1 MFSLL
6 ASHHA
11 SPPHTDVR
19 TISRSGSIDDPSG
32 AAAVASARSLRA
44 ALRFKYPEI
53 DRLYSD
59 RYIESVIAVPGRA
72 FDYARD
78 EKIRKALK
86 WRRSYRVDALRMAFR
101 CDENSSGTFVL
112 SSATNSSKDVNE
124 GSDRKEERPHVP
136 SPNLVD
142 VCLTGAFRVEDS
154 DGDGRLIL
162 RASPALMNWWKF
174 GVDAGIQY
182 HILVIEHA
190 LEMILYRNSQGA
202 ATQESMVLYVD
213 MTNSSLIPPPI
224 SALIGMANLL
234 QRAYP
239 DRFHRIY
246 FGPVNSLLR
255 RSYGIISPM
264 LRPRSRD
271 KIVMLKCPPSSNAVA
286 MTEKEWKL

>member
-1 MFSLL
+1 M
-6 ASHHA
+6 
-11 SPPHTDVR
+11 
-19 TISRSGSIDDPSG
+19 
-32 AAAVASARSLRA
+32 
-44 ALRFKYPEI
+44 
-53 DRLYSD
+53 
-59 RYIESVIAVPGRA
+59 
-72 FDYARD
+72 
-78 EKIRKALK
+78 
-86 WRRSYRVDALRMAFR
+86 VDMGLRMSLALESSS
-101 CDENSSGTFVL
+101 DSGTQWTKRD
-112 SSATNSSKDVNE
+112 S
-124 GSDRKEERPHVP
+124 GY
-136 SPNLVD
+136 
-142 VCLTGAFRVEDS
+142 FRVTGTLD
-154 DGDGRLIL
+154 
-162 RASPALMNWWKF
+162 K
-174 GVDAGIQY
+174 
-182 HILVIEHA
+182 HA

-271 KIVMLKCPPSSNAVA
+271 KIVMLGCPPSSNAVA